1 METAMS
7 HRSFSSVHRGSPV
20 LVGAIGFLLAG
31 SAFALGLADL
41 TNQDAARGIK
51 GALSAGATSAVA
63 PSPVAPSGHATMSPG
78 SMSPGSM
85 SMSPSMKMPRE

>member
-51 GALSAGATSAVA
+51 GVDGARGPRFNQSSLVIEAAMNGRGVALAIARRSMPDAV
-63 PSPVAPSGHATMSPG
+63 
-78 SMSPGSM
+78 
-85 SMSPSMKMPRE
+85 